1 MADGQRKPIFVNDT
15 GLSTVELLAIGFG
28 ALWIVLGG
36 LLFWLM
42 PPAPEGSAAMQA
54 LVLMMMI
61 FLPVG
66 MFWVAATAA
75 RTTRIMQDE
84 SARLQAAV
92 DALRAAYV
100 TDRKNNPTAPTVEAK
115 LNEIAQTARKTETA
129 LATFTT
135 TRDAG
140 TKSKLAITSVTAV
153 PADDQ
158 PTLALGTQADDT
170 APPLSRADFI
180 RALNF
185 PDNDKD
191 VPGFDALRRAL
202 KDRNAR
208 QLVQAAQDVLTLLS
222 QDGIYMDDL
231 TPDRARPEVW
241 RRFAMGERGR
251 SMAALG
257 GIRDR
262 SSLALS
268 AGRMREDTIFRD
280 AAHHFLRLFDKGLVN
295 FERDASDEEIVALA
309 DTRSARAFMVL
320 GRVTGA
326 FD

>member
-1 MADGQRKPIFVNDT
+1 MAQGQRNTVFVNDT
-15 GLSTVELLAIGFG
+15 GLTTVELLAIGLSAVWVVAVGLFAFFMPAAPVG
-28 ALWIVLGG
+28 AGPLQI
-36 LLFWLM
+36 
-42 PPAPEGSAAMQA
+42 
-54 LVLMMMI
+54 LVLIMAV
-61 FLPVG
+61 FLPVA

-75 RTTRIMQDE
+75 RTTRVMKDE

-100 TDRKNNPTAPTVEAK
+100 ADRKSSAAAPTVEAK
-115 LNEIAQTARKTETA
+115 LNEIAQTARKTEST

-135 TRDAG
+135 SRDG
-140 TKSKLAITSVTAV
+140 SKPKVTITSVRQVGSDNQA
-153 PADDQ
+153 
-158 PTLALGTQADDT
+158 TLALGTQAEDT
-170 APPLSRADFI
+170 APPLPRIDFI

-202 KDRNAR
+202 KDRTAR

-295 FERDASDEEIVALA
+295 FEPEASDEEIAQLA